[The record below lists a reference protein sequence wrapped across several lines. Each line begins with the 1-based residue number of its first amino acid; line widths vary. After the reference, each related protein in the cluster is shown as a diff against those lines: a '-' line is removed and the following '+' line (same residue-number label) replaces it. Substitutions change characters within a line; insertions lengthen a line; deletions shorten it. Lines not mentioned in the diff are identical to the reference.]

1 MPGRRK
7 VEKFVVAVATVLITL
22 IVPGLVLSRLGLTGA
37 GVVGLAGLSA
47 VIATAVLGWRVGA
60 LTGVLVTV
68 GTVLADAAAGS
79 WLAAT
84 IVMVL
89 ASMLYGFSAQRG
101 WQRGVILAPIALAFV
116 IAEPPT
122 GGWSVDRPL
131 LMVAVTTAAT
141 VTFGVLVATL
151 LSRGSAPKPEH
162 PVPPVRT
169 RGFAIMLG
177 VAAAIT
183 TPITVLAGWGHAGA
197 WLIMTPLIVIQPS
210 LSDAVGKSLRRAA
223 GTVAGFIVAA
233 GLAAV
238 IPEGWVLYVIG
249 AVFAGFA
256 LYAMGRSW
264 DYSIFAAAVTVAV
277 VLLEGV
283 STSVADTGRW
293 RLIATLLGVG
303 IAVALSAAMTPLY
316 KREIHRLD
324 QPGASAS

>member
-1 MPGRRK
+1 MSRRRK
-7 VEKFVVAVATVLITL
+7 VERLVVALATVGITL
-22 IVPGLVLSRLGLTGA
+22 IVPGLVLERLGLSGA
-37 GVVGLAGLSA
+37 GVVGLAGLAA
-47 VIATAVLGWRVGA
+47 VIATSVLGWRVGA
-60 LTGVLVTV
+60 LTGVFVTV
-68 GTVLADAAAGS
+68 GSVLADAAAGS

-84 IVMVL
+84 LVMVV
-89 ASMLYGFSAQRG
+89 ASVIYGFSALRG
-101 WQRGVILAPIALAFV
+101 WQHGVVLAPIALAFV
-116 IAEPPT
+116 IAEPPSD
-122 GGWSVDRPL
+122 GWAGDRPL
-131 LMVAVTTAAT
+131 LALGIATAAT
-141 VTFGVLVATL
+141 SIFGVLVTTGLA
-151 LSRGSAPKPEH
+151 RGRAPRPG
-162 PVPPVRT
+162 PPVAPMRT
-169 RGFAIMLG
+169 RGFVIMLG
-177 VAAAIT
+177 IAAAIT